1 MLGDLI
7 GEDKG
12 KVTSQRVLEVV
23 AGVPKIETSFSTIGK
38 YGGVE
43 TTEVGTYWASPRPGG
58 AMYGEGQGVL
68 MSKDGQDMATW
79 TGQGVGRFTSIGKIR
94 FTGSLFFSASSNG
107 KLAFLNNLVG
117 VFEYEADEQGNTSS
131 KVWEWK

>member
-1 MLGDLI
+1 MLGDQI

-23 AGVPKIETSFSTIGK
+23 GGVPKMETSFSTIGK

-43 TTEVGTYWASPRPGG
+43 TIEIGTYWASPRPGG

-79 TGQGVGRFTSIGKIR
+79 TGQGVG
-94 FTGSLFFSASSNG
+94 
-107 KLAFLNNLVG
+107 
-117 VFEYEADEQGNTSS
+117 
-131 KVWEWK
+131 